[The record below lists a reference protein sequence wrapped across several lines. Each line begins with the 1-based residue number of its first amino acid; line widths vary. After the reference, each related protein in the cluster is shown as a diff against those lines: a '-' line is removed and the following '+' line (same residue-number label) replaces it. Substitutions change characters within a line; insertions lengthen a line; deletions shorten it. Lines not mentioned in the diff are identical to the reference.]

1 MKHPLTLF
9 LFLFLSFPLFCMA
22 QSNLAREYDYDA
34 AGNRILRK
42 TITVN
47 LAPPAPQD
55 SIPSE
60 ERQVTSDVF
69 FVEEVAQV
77 EIKIYPNPTTERVT
91 MEISA
96 WENLQTGVFTLY
108 SLSGQLLQEQPVY
121 SATTT
126 VSLANLPK
134 GAYILKVQINNRVE
148 DWKIIKN

>member
-1 MKHPLTLF
+1 
-9 LFLFLSFPLFCMA
+9 MA